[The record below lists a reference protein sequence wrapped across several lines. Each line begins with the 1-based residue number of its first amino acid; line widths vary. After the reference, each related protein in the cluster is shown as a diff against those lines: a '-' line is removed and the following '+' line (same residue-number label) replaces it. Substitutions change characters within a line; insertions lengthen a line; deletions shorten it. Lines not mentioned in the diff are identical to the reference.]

1 MNKNNIFPLLALGAC
16 SMYAS
21 ERPNILFV
29 ISDDQGWPHA
39 GAYGFE
45 WVNTPAFDGLAEDG
59 VLFNNAFVSAPSSAP
74 SRFSILTGRH
84 FYQNQEGGLHG
95 GYMPSKYPVF
105 TDILRESGYHVGYT
119 GKGCGP
125 FFTNKEHGYTHDVMG
140 KKYNKIKMKEKVP
153 VHSFGNLDYTA
164 NFESFLK
171 DRKDGQPF
179 MFTFS
184 CWEPHR
190 PYFDNSGK
198 ENGKEPED
206 VDLPE
211 FLPDIDVVRNEVNDY
226 GFEIDYYDRHLGNI
240 IQILKDKGLYDN
252 TLIVVTSD
260 NGMPFPN
267 AKMHCYEYGTHV
279 PFLIC
284 WKDRIQPAKAV
295 DELISVPE
303 IASLFLQAA
312 GVDVPVSFMET
323 TLPGIVGLDDFESK
337 ASNDY
342 VVFGK
347 EKHNAARENN
357 MGYPIRSIRTEDY
370 LLVKNYESDRW
381 PAGDP
386 PYYKDLNWGTHETSM
401 MYELNH
407 QTDEEV
413 APYFKLHTQKRP
425 EIELYNIKKDPYCLN
440 NLASKKRY
448 SRKVNEMLRTLED
461 RLKKDGDPRISGD
474 GECFDSAP
482 SSFTNPGDYETNK
495 PIFKEFPKK
504 GKSVKGMR
512 TFDHSNDSI
521 EADGLRIPRLYTE
534 IKSRDPFIL
543 ADEKTKTYYMYC
555 NGNKMHPEDTLKH
568 IRLYTS
574 KNLVHWKDNG
584 PCFVASDS
592 FWGKNDYWAPD
603 VYKYKGK
610 YYMFVTFSDK
620 PKIRRGT
627 SVLVSKTPEGPFVP
641 LVNAPI
647 TPTDMEALDGSL
659 YLDDDKQPWMLFCQ
673 EWTQI
678 KDGLILAQKLS
689 KDLKTTIGKPVALF
703 HGSEAIGLKKKG
715 GNHITDAPFIHLAE
729 NGDMLMTWSTFGKSG
744 YMICVAKSESGDIL
758 GPWKQIIGP
767 LYKDNGGHAMLFKD
781 FDGNLRISYHSPN
794 SKMEKMI
801 IKIVSDAGGMISSVK

>member
-1 MNKNNIFPLLALGAC
+1 M
-16 SMYAS
+16 
-21 ERPNILFV
+21 
-29 ISDDQGWPHA
+29 
-39 GAYGFE
+39 
-45 WVNTPAFDGLAEDG
+45 
-59 VLFNNAFVSAPSSAP
+59 
-74 SRFSILTGRH
+74 
-84 FYQNQEGGLHG
+84 
-95 GYMPSKYPVF
+95 
-105 TDILRESGYHVGYT
+105 
-119 GKGCGP
+119 
-125 FFTNKEHGYTHDVMG
+125 
-140 KKYNKIKMKEKVP
+140 
-153 VHSFGNLDYTA
+153 
-164 NFESFLK
+164 
-171 DRKDGQPF
+171 
-179 MFTFS
+179 
-184 CWEPHR
+184 
-190 PYFDNSGK
+190 
-198 ENGKEPED
+198 
-206 VDLPE
+206 
-211 FLPDIDVVRNEVNDY
+211 
-226 GFEIDYYDRHLGNI
+226 
-240 IQILKDKGLYDN
+240 
-252 TLIVVTSD
+252 
-260 NGMPFPN
+260 
-267 AKMHCYEYGTHV
+267 
-279 PFLIC
+279 
-284 WKDRIQPAKAV
+284 
-295 DELISVPE
+295 ISVPE

-337 ASNDY
+337 APNDY

-386 PYYKDLNWGTHETSM
+386 PYYKDLNWGTHEASI
-401 MYELNH
+401 MYELYH

-448 SRKVNEMLRTLED
+448 SKKVNKMLRMLEEKL
-461 RLKKDGDPRISGD
+461 RKDCDPRILGD

-521 EADGLRIPRLYTE
+521 EAIGLRTPRLYTE

-543 ADEKTKTYYMYC
+543 ADEKNKTYYMYC

-659 YLDDDKQPWMLFCQ
+659 YVDDDKQPWMLFCQ

-703 HGSEAIGLKKKG
+703 HGSEAMGLKKKG

-794 SKMEKMI
+794 SKTEKMI
-801 IKIVSDAGGMISSVK
+801 IKIVSDANGFITHVK